1 MTDEVKKPANANKPA
16 KAKRPFNGSVTQ
28 ELKAIQFDANMPIEK
43 RVLAEQIEEMREQ
56 SKAHDIDTT
65 VIDQFAKEELG
76 MENKET
82 KKDETDKK

>member
-1 MTDEVKKPANANKPA
+1 MTNEPKKPAKP
-16 KAKRPFNGSVTQ
+16 KRPFNGSVTQ

-76 MENKET
+76 MENK
-82 KKDETDKK
+82 KDEIDKK